1 MTENHMPIGRET
13 LLLPKP
19 DKISSN
25 VMFQPPKTGM
35 LVYMCRY
42 TYIYIYIYIGSL
54 TLIITPLQNDD
65 DIYFPPFEL
74 TLVTY
79 ICRIGFKNLNKDSIT
94 QTWQVNAHIGSSNS
108 PADLPRIFCTHICL
122 IFCTYMQKLTQAH
135 KLVTPLY
142 AYEN

>member
-42 TYIYIYIYIGSL
+42 TYIYIYIYRLSYINNYSL
-54 TLIITPLQNDD
+54 TK
-65 DIYFPPFEL
+65 
-74 TLVTY
+74 
-79 ICRIGFKNLNKDSIT
+79 R
-94 QTWQVNAHIGSSNS
+94 
-108 PADLPRIFCTHICL
+108 R
-122 IFCTYMQKLTQAH
+122 
-135 KLVTPLY
+135 
-142 AYEN
+142 